1 MGIIAID
8 TALHACSVAITC
20 DGVALASITKP
31 MARGQAEAIA
41 PMVHGALAEAELVPN
56 ALTAIV
62 VTRGPGAFTGLRC
75 GLAFARSM
83 ALALDVPC
91 IGVDTLTALRV
102 SVDPDQNQRVV
113 AGIAVAGSL
122 FLAAWEGTAV
132 LCLPERVSDPVT
144 WFGAL
149 SAEGEGWIL
158 TGPAAG
164 LLNEHWPAAHV
175 SAADWPDPVALAQ
188 LALGLNPEAHPPEP
202 LYLRGAD
209 ARLPGG
215 LVAADG

>member
-1 MGIIAID
+1 MGILAID
-8 TALHACSVAITC
+8 TALQACSVAITG
-20 DGVALASITKP
+20 DGVVRASITKP

-41 PMVHGALAEAELVPN
+41 PMVHD
-56 ALTAIV
+56 ALTEAGLAPAGLNAIV

-83 ALALDVPC
+83 ALALNVPC

-102 SVDPDQNQRVV
+102 SVDPDQSHRVV

-122 FLAAWEGTAV
+122 FLAAWDGPA
-132 LCLPERVSDPVT
+132 LAHPPERVSDPVT
-144 WFGAL
+144 WFAAL
-149 SAEGEGWIL
+149 SADGEGWVL
-158 TGPAAG
+158 TGPAGG
-164 LLNEHWPAAHV
+164 LLLEHWPAAHV

-188 LALGLNPEAHPPEP
+188 LALGLDPEAHPPEP

-209 ARLPGG
+209 AKLPGC